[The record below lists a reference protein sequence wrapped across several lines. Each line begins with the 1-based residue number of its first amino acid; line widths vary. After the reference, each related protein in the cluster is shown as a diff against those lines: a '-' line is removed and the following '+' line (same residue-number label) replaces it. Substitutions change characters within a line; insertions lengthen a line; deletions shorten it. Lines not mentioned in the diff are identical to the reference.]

1 MHVFLV
7 TIVKQLMFLGIKLSL
22 HTLRLMCMHMSID
35 LYIAHQNYNTGFK
48 YWLITLLILHLLKKM

>member
-22 HTLRLMCMHMSID
+22 HTLGLMCMSID